1 MDPSAWVTQ
10 LTCIAEASMHMHVA
24 MRLLFST
31 RKEAANAVTQCER
44 AAHLGHREAM
54 ATLGAHLLAGEGI
67 PTDSA
72 KAAGWLQKAAEA
84 GDAKAQCNLAVLLSQ
99 GIGISADPVAARR
112 WCEASAQS
120 GDPDGQHNL
129 GQMLLTGV
137 GGRIDRVLAEEWLAR
152 AAAQGHARARKA
164 LVDIQG
170 SDICV
175 YTPAKSPE
183 EPAGSLPLPRP
194 LVFEI
199 VD

>member
-1 MDPSAWVTQ
+1 MGDAADLYRRSVDAYA
-10 LTCIAEASMHMHVA
+10 CGDE
-24 MRLLFST
+24 
-31 RKEAANAVTQCER
+31 ANAVTQCER